1 MLLLMMFL
9 TLNVVGSL
17 LAITCVFQ
25 FVSSLVNAEWKR
37 AFFYVSAFEGL
48 VLIDLSIVPGR
59 LESIISELPLM
70 LIGMPIF
77 LAWLA
82 MPFAIAFHDLLV
94 RIICDSSSKKAK
106 WGIRSAGLVLFMACL
121 CGSQITTGIVFSLY
135 ENSFQGLLNNASD
148 SRDFSVSSNLEIGPY
163 TVDNY
168 CKDSR
173 GGVYFRT
180 ATGQDGIGP
189 DRNSYGFAF
198 RPNSK
203 GSPYGNAYY
212 SIQQIYGDW
221 FVFSAS
227 NDW

>member
-1 MLLLMMFL
+1 MLPLIMNL

-37 AFFYVSAFEGL
+37 GFFYASAFVGL

-59 LESIISELPLM
+59 LERIIAELPLM

-77 LAWLA
+77 LAWLTI
-82 MPFAIAFHDLLV
+82 PFMIAFHDLLL
-94 RIICDSSSKKAK
+94 RIIWKSNSKKAK

-121 CGSQITTGIVFSLY
+121 CGSQITTGIVFSLH
-135 ENSFQGLLNNASD
+135 EITFQGLLNNASG

-180 ATGQDGIGP
+180 ATGRDGIGP
-189 DRNSYGFAF
+189 DTNSYGFAF

-212 SIQQIYGDW
+212 STQQIYGDW